1 MGGVSHILIQPPSP
15 SLSLSALNALHTTG
29 LDVIPEIPKLG
40 VA

>member
-1 MGGVSHILIQPPSP
+1 MGGVSHILIQPP